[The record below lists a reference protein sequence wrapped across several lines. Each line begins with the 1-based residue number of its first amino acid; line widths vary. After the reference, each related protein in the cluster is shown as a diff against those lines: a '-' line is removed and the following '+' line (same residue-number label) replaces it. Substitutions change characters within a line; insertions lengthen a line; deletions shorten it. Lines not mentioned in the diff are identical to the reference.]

1 MEFIFIDSIF
11 VRYLIEAFM
20 IKKSLKNTILINI
33 GAFLLVTILELL
45 SGWLIRDKFDSY
57 YSFYKWGFGYAT
69 YIMVIIWIN
78 HFVFIP
84 FLLDKRRYFLYG
96 ILLFVIIFL
105 AACLKGESISWPSV
119 SKYFFFFIYTTGTGM
134 AAFFLRRNMII
145 QRENVEKEKLQKEL
159 ELNYLKEQ
167 VNPHFLFNSL
177 NSIYSLARQQ
187 SPETPDLVMQ
197 LSELMRYQL
206 ESSRKDTVLLKEEL
220 EFIEN
225 YLLLEEKRLSKRC
238 TVEFLIVGDLLHLR
252 IAPMLLIPFVENAIK
267 HGAQSTNEQS
277 TIDISAS
284 IKNSTLHFCVVN
296 SKPSMVSASKR
307 KGMGL
312 ENVRRRLNLLYPNSH
327 LLEIDEKENI
337 YNLNLSIDLSVS
349 ILKKTDND

>member
-1 MEFIFIDSIF
+1 
-11 VRYLIEAFM
+11 M
-20 IKKSLKNTILINI
+20 IKTSLKHTIFLNI
-33 GAFLLVTILELL
+33 GAFLLVLILELL
-45 SGWLIRDKFDSY
+45 SGWMIVDRYDTLL
-57 YSFYKWGFGYAT
+57 SFFLWALKYAFN
-69 YIMVIIWIN
+69 IMAVIWIN
-78 HFVFIP
+78 HFILIP
-84 FLLDKRRYFLYG
+84 YFFDKKRYFIYG
-96 ILLFVIIFL
+96 LLFIGSIFL
-105 AACLKGESISWPSV
+105 VAYIEAYAKNSWSGV
-119 SKYFFFFIYTTGTGM
+119 TKTFLFHFYTTGTGM

-145 QRENVEKEKLQKEL
+145 QRENTEKENLQKEM

-187 SPETPDLVMQ
+187 SLETPDLVMQ

-206 ESSRKDTVLLKEEL
+206 ESSKKDTVLLKEEL

-238 TVEFLIVGDLLHLR
+238 TVDFLINGDLKGLK

-277 TIDISAS
+277 TIDISVA
-284 IKNSTLHFCVVN
+284 IKNRTLHLIVEN
-296 SKPSMVSASKR
+296 SKPNHISVSER

-327 LLEIDEKENI
+327 TLKIDDTANTFHV
-337 YNLNLSIDLSVS
+337 NLAINLTVS
-349 ILKKTDND
+349 TSKKINND